1 MENARSEAHPDA
13 MNDLADDLARLLA
26 KEHDRLTDERGKR
39 LLAEETASELAIL
52 LVREQHALERER
64 EARRQ
69 AEQQAQELSTLILGD
84 APPQRPGARF
94 VPQRT
99 PLRSV
104 S

>member
-1 MENARSEAHPDA
+1 MAKATSQAHLGA
-13 MNDLADDLARLLA
+13 MNDLAGGLARLLA
-26 KEHDRLTDERGKR
+26 EEHERLTEGRGKR

-52 LVREQHALERER
+52 LVREQHELERER

-69 AEQQAQELSTLILGD
+69 AESQAHDLSTLILGD
-84 APPQRPGARF
+84 EPARPVPRF
-94 VPQRT
+94 IPQRT

>member
-1 MENARSEAHPDA
+1 MANATAQAHPGA
-13 MNDLADDLARLLA
+13 MNDLAYDLARLLA
-26 KEHDRLTDERGKR
+26 EEHGRLTQERGKR

-52 LVREQHALERER
+52 LVREQHELERER

-69 AEQQAQELSTLILGD
+69 AEAQARALPTLILGD
-84 APPQRPGARF
+84 EPARAASRF
-94 VPQRT
+94 IPRRT

>member
-1 MENARSEAHPDA
+1 MADASPRPHPDA

-26 KEHDRLTDERGKR
+26 EEHERLTEARGGR

-52 LVREQHALERER
+52 LVREQHELERER
-64 EARRQ
+64 EPRRQ
-69 AEQQAQELSTLILGD
+69 AETQAQELSTLILGD
-84 APPQRPGARF
+84 EPARPAPRF

>member
-1 MENARSEAHPDA
+1 MANPKAHPHPDA
-13 MNDLADDLARLLA
+13 MTDLADDLARLRA
-26 KEHDRLTDERGKR
+26 EEHERLTQERGKR

-52 LVREQHALERER
+52 LVREQHELERER

-69 AEQQAQELSTLILGD
+69 AEAQAHALSTLILGD
-84 APPQRPGARF
+84 EPARAASRF
-94 VPQRT
+94 IPRRT